1 MLTINKK
8 DFLVKAKPTAFI
20 LFCSSAAFLTYC
32 SMYAFRKPFTAGTY
46 KGLELLGVDYKVALI
61 ILQLIGYVISKFI
74 GIKFIAELAPQ
85 KRVTTLITLM
95 AFGIISLLGFGLT
108 PYPYNAIFML
118 LNGLPLGLIWGVVFS
133 FLEGRKFTEIL
144 GAFMASSF
152 MIASGIVKS
161 IGLFLIQQF
170 KVSETW
176 MPFCAALVFVPVLI
190 IGIWMLS
197 QIPEPNAEDIALRT
211 ERVPM
216 DKANRRKF
224 FNLFWPGIL
233 LVVAIY
239 VGLTI
244 FRDLRDNFAVEL
256 WTELG
261 YLNTPWILVIA
272 EIPTAIFVLVVIGSM
287 ILLKNNK
294 KAFYLSLTLCV
305 IAGIG
310 FLISTYLFSN
320 GAINP
325 IFWMIL
331 MGFLMYMPYLIFH
344 TILFERWI
352 AFFKYKGNLGYLMYM
367 SDSIGYFGSVLVLL
381 YKNYGNKGFNWLPFF
396 TNTAWIIGMLITLLG
411 ILALLYFRKK
421 EKVILTMN

>member
-1 MLTINKK
+1 MLQNNKITAYLHK
-8 DFLVKAKPTAFI
+8 TKPAAFI

-74 GIKFIAELAPQ
+74 GIKFIAELEPK
-85 KRVTTLITLM
+85 KRVITLIVLM
-95 AFGIISLLGFGLT
+95 GIALLSLLAFGLV
-108 PYPYNAIFML
+108 PYPYNAVFML
-118 LNGLPLGLIWGVVFS
+118 INGLPLGLIWGVVFS

-161 IGLFLIQQF
+161 VGLFVMQQF
-170 KVSETW
+170 NIAETW
-176 MPFCAALVFVPVLI
+176 MPFFAAVAFIPILI

-197 QIPEPNAEDIALRT
+197 CIPEPNQEDKSLRT

-216 DKANRRKF
+216 DADNRKRF
-224 FNLFWPGIL
+224 FKLFWPGIF
-233 LVVAIY
+233 LVVAVY

-261 YLNTPWILVIA
+261 YLKTPWVLVFA
-272 EIPTAIFVLVVIGSM
+272 EIPTAILVLVVIGSM

-310 FLISTYLFSN
+310 FLISTYLFNEKLISPV
-320 GAINP
+320 I
-325 IFWMIL
+325 WMVL
-331 MGFLMYMPYLIFH
+331 MGLLMYLPYLIFH

-367 SDSIGYFGSVLVLL
+367 SDSLGYFGSMLVLL
-381 YKNYGNKGFNWLPFF
+381 YKNYGTKGFNWLPFF
-396 TNTAWIIGMLITLLG
+396 TNTAWIIGVLITILG
-411 ILALLYFRKK
+411 VLAIVYFRSK
-421 EKVILTMN
+421 ETPSKA

>member
-1 MLTINKK
+1 VLTINKK
-8 DFLVKAKPTAFI
+8 DFLVKAKPAVFI
-20 LFCSSAAFLTYC
+20 LFCSTAAFLTYC

-46 KGLELLGVDYKVALI
+46 KGLELFGVDYKVALI

-74 GIKFIAELAPQ
+74 GIKFIAELAPN
-85 KRVTTLITLM
+85 KRVTTLIILM
-95 AFGIISLLGFGLT
+95 ALALLSLLGFGLV
-108 PYPYNAIFML
+108 PFPYNAIFML

-170 KVSETW
+170 SISETW
-176 MPFCAALVFVPVLI
+176 MPFCAAMVFVPILI

-197 QIPEPNAEDIALRT
+197 QIPEPNAEDISLRT

-216 DKANRRKF
+216 DAANRRKF

-261 YLNTPWILVIA
+261 YLNTPWILVFA
-272 EIPTAIFVLVVIGSM
+272 EIPIAVFVLIVIGSM

-294 KAFYLSLTLCV
+294 KAFYLSITLCV

-310 FLISTYLFSN
+310 FLVSTYLFSN

-331 MGFLMYMPYLIFH
+331 MGFLMYLPYLIFH

-381 YKNYGNKGFNWLPFF
+381 YKNYGIKGFNWLPFF
-396 TNTAWIIGMLITLLG
+396 TNTTWIIGMLITLLG

-421 EKVILTMN
+421 EKAILAID

>member
-1 MLTINKK
+1 
-8 DFLVKAKPTAFI
+8 
-20 LFCSSAAFLTYC
+20 
-32 SMYAFRKPFTAGTY
+32 MYAFRKPFTAGTY

-74 GIKFIAELAPQ
+74 GIKFIAELEPK
-85 KRVTTLITLM
+85 KRVLTLIVLM
-95 AFGIISLLGFGLT
+95 GIALLSLLAFGLV
-108 PYPYNAIFML
+108 PYPYNAVFML
-118 LNGLPLGLIWGVVFS
+118 INGLPLGLIWGVVFS

-144 GAFMASSF
+144 GVFMASSF

-161 IGLFLIQQF
+161 VGLFVMQQF
-170 KVSETW
+170 NIAETW
-176 MPFCAALVFVPVLI
+176 MPFFAAVAFIPILI

-197 QIPEPNAEDIALRT
+197 CIPEPNQEDISLRT

-216 DKANRRKF
+216 DADNRKRF
-224 FNLFWPGIL
+224 FKLFWPGIF
-233 LVVAIY
+233 LVVAVY

-261 YLNTPWILVIA
+261 YLKTPWVLVFA
-272 EIPTAIFVLVVIGSM
+272 EIPTAILVLVVIGSM
-287 ILLKNNK
+287 ILFKNNK

-310 FLISTYLFSN
+310 FLISTYLFNEKLISPV
-320 GAINP
+320 I
-325 IFWMIL
+325 WMVL
-331 MGFLMYMPYLIFH
+331 MGLLMYLPYLIFH

-367 SDSIGYFGSVLVLL
+367 SDSLGYFGSMLVLL
-381 YKNYGNKGFNWLPFF
+381 YKNYGTKGFNWLPFF
-396 TNTAWIIGMLITLLG
+396 TNTAWIIGVLITILG
-411 ILALLYFRKK
+411 VLAIFYFRSK
-421 EKVILTMN
+421 ETPSKA

>member
-1 MLTINKK
+1 
-8 DFLVKAKPTAFI
+8 
-20 LFCSSAAFLTYC
+20 
-32 SMYAFRKPFTAGTY
+32 MYAFRKPFTAGTY

-74 GIKFIAELAPQ
+74 GIKFIAELEPK
-85 KRVTTLITLM
+85 KRVLTLIVLM
-95 AFGIISLLGFGLT
+95 GIALLSLLAFGLV
-108 PYPYNAIFML
+108 PYPYNAVFML
-118 LNGLPLGLIWGVVFS
+118 INGLPLGLIWGVVFS

-161 IGLFLIQQF
+161 VGLFVMQQF
-170 KVSETW
+170 NIAETW
-176 MPFCAALVFVPVLI
+176 MPFFAAVAFIPILI

-197 QIPEPNAEDIALRT
+197 CIPEPNQEDISLRT

-216 DKANRRKF
+216 DADNRKRF
-224 FNLFWPGIL
+224 FKLFWPGIF
-233 LVVAIY
+233 LVVAVY

-261 YLNTPWILVIA
+261 YLKTPWVLVFA
-272 EIPTAIFVLVVIGSM
+272 EIPTAILVLVVIGSM

-294 KAFYLSLTLCV
+294 KAFYLSLMLCV

-310 FLISTYLFSN
+310 FLLSTYLFNEKLISPV
-320 GAINP
+320 I
-325 IFWMIL
+325 WMVL
-331 MGFLMYMPYLIFH
+331 MGLLMYLPYLIFH

-367 SDSIGYFGSVLVLL
+367 SDSLGYFGSMFVLL
-381 YKNYGNKGFNWLPFF
+381 YKNYGTKGFNWLPFF
-396 TNTAWIIGMLITLLG
+396 TNTAWIIGVLITILG
-411 ILALLYFRKK
+411 VFAIVYFRSK
-421 EKVILTMN
+421 ETPSKA

>member
-1 MLTINKK
+1 
-8 DFLVKAKPTAFI
+8 
-20 LFCSSAAFLTYC
+20 
-32 SMYAFRKPFTAGTY
+32 MYAFRKPFTAGTY
-46 KGLELLGVDYKVALI
+46 KGLSLFGIDYKVALI
-61 ILQLIGYVISKFI
+61 ILQLIGYAISKFI
-74 GIKFIAELAPQ
+74 GIKFIAELPPN
-85 KRVTTLITLM
+85 KRVSILIILM
-95 AFGIISLLGFGLT
+95 VLALISLLGFGLV
-108 PYPYNAIFML
+108 PYPYNAVFML

-152 MIASGIVKS
+152 MIASGVVKS

-170 KVSETW
+170 SVSETW
-176 MPFCAALVFVPVLI
+176 MPFFAALVFVPILI

-197 QIPEPNAEDIALRT
+197 QIPEPNEEDIALRT

-216 DKANRRKF
+216 DAANRKKF
-224 FNLFWPGIL
+224 FTLFWPGIL

-261 YLNTPWILVIA
+261 YLNTPWILVFA
-272 EIPTAIFVLVVIGSM
+272 EIPIAVFVLVVIGSM
-287 ILLKNNK
+287 ILLKSNK
-294 KAFYLSLTLCV
+294 KAFYLSLTLCI

-310 FLISTYLFSN
+310 FLISTYLFSK
-320 GAINP
+320 ASINP
-325 IFWMIL
+325 IFWMVL
-331 MGFLMYMPYLIFH
+331 MGFLMYLPYLIFH

-367 SDSIGYFGSVLVLL
+367 SDSIGYLGSVIVLL
-381 YKNYGNKGFNWLPFF
+381 YKNYGSKGFNWLPFF
-396 TNTAWIIGMLITLLG
+396 TNTAWIIGILIALLG
-411 ILALLYFRKK
+411 LLALLYFRKK
-421 EKVILTMN
+421 EASMIQQRNTF

>member
-1 MLTINKK
+1 
-8 DFLVKAKPTAFI
+8 
-20 LFCSSAAFLTYC
+20 
-32 SMYAFRKPFTAGTY
+32 MYAFRKPFTAGTY

-74 GIKFIAELAPQ
+74 GIKFIAELEPK
-85 KRVTTLITLM
+85 KRVLTLIVLM
-95 AFGIISLLGFGLT
+95 GIALLSLLAFGLV
-108 PYPYNAIFML
+108 PYPYNAVFML
-118 LNGLPLGLIWGVVFS
+118 INGLPLGLIWGVVFS

-161 IGLFLIQQF
+161 VGLFVMQQF
-170 KVSETW
+170 NIADTW
-176 MPFCAALVFVPVLI
+176 MPFFAAVAFIPILI

-197 QIPEPNAEDIALRT
+197 CIPEPNQEDISLRT

-216 DKANRRKF
+216 DADNRKRF
-224 FNLFWPGIL
+224 FKLFWPGIF
-233 LVVAIY
+233 LVVAVY

-261 YLNTPWILVIA
+261 YLKTPWVLVFA
-272 EIPTAIFVLVVIGSM
+272 EIPTAILVLVVIGSM

-310 FLISTYLFSN
+310 FLISTYLFNEKLISPV
-320 GAINP
+320 I
-325 IFWMIL
+325 WMVL
-331 MGFLMYMPYLIFH
+331 MGLLMYLPYLIFH

-367 SDSIGYFGSVLVLL
+367 SDSLGYFGSMFVLL
-381 YKNYGNKGFNWLPFF
+381 YKNYGTKGFNWLPFF
-396 TNTAWIIGMLITLLG
+396 TNTAWIIGVLITILG
-411 ILALLYFRKK
+411 VLAIFYFRSK
-421 EKVILTMN
+421 ETPSKA

>member
-1 MLTINKK
+1 
-8 DFLVKAKPTAFI
+8 
-20 LFCSSAAFLTYC
+20 
-32 SMYAFRKPFTAGTY
+32 MYAFRKPFTAGTY
-46 KGLELLGVDYKVALI
+46 KGLELFGVDYKVALI

-74 GIKFIAELAPQ
+74 GIKFIAELAPN
-85 KRVTTLITLM
+85 KRVATLIILM
-95 AFGIISLLGFGLT
+95 ALALLSLLGFGLV
-108 PYPYNAIFML
+108 PFPYNAIFML

-170 KVSETW
+170 SISENW
-176 MPFCAALVFVPVLI
+176 MPFCAALVFVPILI

-261 YLNTPWILVIA
+261 YLNTPWILVFA
-272 EIPTAIFVLVVIGSM
+272 EIPIAVFVLIVIGSM

-310 FLISTYLFSN
+310 FLVSTYLFSN

-331 MGFLMYMPYLIFH
+331 MGFLMYLPYLIFH

-381 YKNYGNKGFNWLPFF
+381 YKNYGIKGFNWLPFF
-396 TNTAWIIGMLITLLG
+396 TNTTWIIGMLITLLG

-421 EKVILTMN
+421 EKVIFTIN

>member
-1 MLTINKK
+1 
-8 DFLVKAKPTAFI
+8 
-20 LFCSSAAFLTYC
+20 
-32 SMYAFRKPFTAGTY
+32 MYAFRKPFTAGTY

-74 GIKFIAELAPQ
+74 GIKFIAELEPK
-85 KRVTTLITLM
+85 KRVLTLIVLM
-95 AFGIISLLGFGLT
+95 GIALLSLLAFGLV
-108 PYPYNAIFML
+108 PYPYNAVFML
-118 LNGLPLGLIWGVVFS
+118 INGLPLGLIWGVVFS

-161 IGLFLIQQF
+161 VGLFVMQQF
-170 KVSETW
+170 NIADTW
-176 MPFCAALVFVPVLI
+176 MPFFAAVAFIPILI

-197 QIPEPNAEDIALRT
+197 CIPEPNQEDISLRT

-216 DKANRRKF
+216 DADNRKRF
-224 FNLFWPGIL
+224 FKLFWPGIF
-233 LVVAIY
+233 LVVAVY

-261 YLNTPWILVIA
+261 YLKTPWVLVFA
-272 EIPTAIFVLVVIGSM
+272 EIPTAILVLVVIGSM

-294 KAFYLSLTLCV
+294 KAFYLSLMLCV

-310 FLISTYLFSN
+310 FLLSTYLFNEKLISPV
-320 GAINP
+320 I
-325 IFWMIL
+325 WMVL
-331 MGFLMYMPYLIFH
+331 MGLLMYLPYLIFH

-367 SDSIGYFGSVLVLL
+367 SDSLGYFGSMFVLL
-381 YKNYGNKGFNWLPFF
+381 YKNYGTKGFNWLPFF
-396 TNTAWIIGMLITLLG
+396 TNTAWIIGVLITILG
-411 ILALLYFRKK
+411 VFAIVYFRSK
-421 EKVILTMN
+421 ETPSKA

>member
-1 MLTINKK
+1 
-8 DFLVKAKPTAFI
+8 
-20 LFCSSAAFLTYC
+20 
-32 SMYAFRKPFTAGTY
+32 MYAFRKPFTAGTY

-74 GIKFIAELAPQ
+74 GIKFIAELEPK
-85 KRVTTLITLM
+85 KRVLTLIVLM
-95 AFGIISLLGFGLT
+95 GIALLSLLAFGLV
-108 PYPYNAIFML
+108 PYPYNAVFML
-118 LNGLPLGLIWGVVFS
+118 INGLPLGLIWGVVFS

-161 IGLFLIQQF
+161 VGLFVMQQF
-170 KVSETW
+170 NIAETW
-176 MPFCAALVFVPVLI
+176 MPFFAAVAFIPILI

-197 QIPEPNAEDIALRT
+197 CIPEPNQEDISLRT

-216 DKANRRKF
+216 DADNRKRF
-224 FNLFWPGIL
+224 FKLFWPGIF
-233 LVVAIY
+233 LVVAVY

-261 YLNTPWILVIA
+261 YLKTPWVLVFA
-272 EIPTAIFVLVVIGSM
+272 EIPTAILVLVVIGSM

-310 FLISTYLFSN
+310 FLISTYLFNEKLISPV
-320 GAINP
+320 I
-325 IFWMIL
+325 WMVL
-331 MGFLMYMPYLIFH
+331 MGLLMYLPYLIFH

-367 SDSIGYFGSVLVLL
+367 SDSLGYFGSMLVLL
-381 YKNYGNKGFNWLPFF
+381 YKNYGTKGFNWLPFF
-396 TNTAWIIGMLITLLG
+396 TNTAWIIGVLITILG
-411 ILALLYFRKK
+411 VFAIVYFRNK
-421 EKVILTMN
+421 ETPSKA